1 MKRKGLD
8 LPSLLS
14 CLEREEKSYQ
24 QSYKDFDFVRWHPVS
39 VGVIPK
45 GGSKA
50 KGLEKIIEKVNFPPE
65 RVYPFGDGRNNK
77 EMLS

>member
-1 MKRKGLD
+1 M
-8 LPSLLS
+8 
-14 CLEREEKSYQ
+14 
-24 QSYKDFDFVRWHPVS
+24 RWHPVS

-65 RVYPFGDGRNNK
+65 RVYAFGDGRNDK